1 MPVYQVI
8 TSTDVLSDV
17 QRQEVVSEITRIHTS
32 HTGAP
37 ELFVNVVFFELPA
50 GRIFTAGEPSQM
62 SFIVGQI
69 RDGREIEVR
78 QAMLRELSAMWAR
91 ITGRGDRDLL
101 LAIQENDARA
111 AMEAGLI
118 FPAAGAEEAWFAE
131 NKDKLVALG
140 LVPA

>member
-8 TSTDVLSDV
+8 TGTDLLSDE
-17 QRQEVVSEITRIHTS
+17 QRQQIVGEITRIHTS

-37 ELFVNVVFFELPA
+37 ELFVNVVFMEAPA

-62 SFIVGQI
+62 SFIVGHI

-78 QAMLRELSAMWAR
+78 QAMLRELSAMWAQ

-101 LAIQENDARA
+101 LALQENDSRA

-131 NKDKLVALG
+131 NKDKLVSLG